1 MSHIEISRTVGY
13 PLFAPKSQQNGR
25 PTPLR
30 AQLTQPAEQPVFP
43 RLGAQE
49 DKQRVASIEAER
61 CRTRTGG
68 WSSARTRLW
77 RPQSR
82 PGGPRRCTHL
92 PSRPPD
98 PRAVRSGSRDP
109 IERTPA
115 HQFGADSP
123 NAQGHATRGGCAPA
137 PGETRMRSDA
147 TVRLAEARLAAKR
160 PPPALATEPP
170 E

>member
-1 MSHIEISRTVGY
+1 MSHIEIPRTVGY
-13 PLFAPKSQQNGR
+13 RLFGPKSRQHER
-25 PTPLR
+25 PTQLR
-30 AQLTQPAEQPVFP
+30 ARLIQPVEQPVFP
-43 RLGAQE
+43 RLRDQG
-49 DKQRVASIEAER
+49 DTQRAASIEAER

-68 WSSARTRLW
+68 WLIARTRLW

-123 NAQGHATRGGCAPA
+123 NAQGHATRGGCAGVPC
-137 PGETRMRSDA
+137 ETHTRSEA
-147 TVRLAEARLAAKR
+147 MVRLTDARLAAKR
-160 PPPALATEPP
+160 PPLALATEPP